1 LKTPRDLSGQ
11 QLAAM
16 LRKFGYQIV
25 RTSGSHMR
33 LVSHLGDREHFVTIP
48 AHSVLKVGTLNAIL
62 AEIATYLGMERSELN
77 KQLFDR

>member
-1 LKTPRDLSGQ
+1 MKTPRDLSGQ

-33 LVSHLGDREHFVTIP
+33 LVNHSRNREHFVTIP
-48 AHSVLKVGTLNAIL
+48 AHAALKVGTLNAIL
-62 AEIATYLGMERSELN
+62 AEVAACLAIERSELSQ
-77 KQLFDR
+77 QLFDH